1 MRKRILSAILQAMDL
16 ISVAQRTG
24 EVSAEAYSEAY
35 HESNG
40 ALPPPQMAGI
50 EEMVERMHLA
60 DAESNPFHLGGGS
73 DATSKAVDGAYAGA
87 PSPGPGGQFRP
98 PAIIPPAPSPPR
110 SVVSFHYPSP
120 MLHCTGITSVVMH
133 WWLLITVI
141 LWLCM
146 HWAEGQMQSEGTAP
160 AGLAYHLH
168 VLQDGLESCL

>member
-1 MRKRILSAILQAMDL
+1 MSYLQAILDTRAYDMRKRIVSAISQAMDL

-73 DATSKAVDGAYAGA
+73 NATSKAVDGAYAGA

-110 SVVSFHYPSP
+110 SVVSSTTPFPCCTAQASP
-120 MLHCTGITSVVMH
+120 QLPCTGG
-133 WWLLITVI
+133 
-141 LWLCM
+141 C
-146 HWAEGQMQSEGTAP
+146 
-160 AGLAYHLH
+160 
-168 VLQDGLESCL
+168 